1 MRTRV
6 KICGITRVEDGVAAA
21 HAGADAIGLV
31 FHAAS
36 PRNVAP
42 AQAEAIRRAL
52 PPFVSVVGLF
62 VNAATEI
69 VREVLAKVRL
79 DALQFHGDEPAAD
92 CGRFGIPYIKAIR
105 MRDDV
110 NLHQAAATYDN
121 AQALLLDT
129 YEPERAGGT
138 GRRFDW
144 TRVPHDLPKPV
155 ILAGGLTP
163 ENLAHA
169 IALVRPY
176 AADVSGGVESAP
188 GIKEAAKI
196 AAFIKQAR
204 GTGL

>member
-6 KICGITRVEDGVAAA
+6 KICGITRVEDGVVAAQT
-21 HAGADAIGLV
+21 GADAIGLV

-42 AQAEAIRRAL
+42 GQAEAIRRAL

-62 VNAATEI
+62 ANAAAEV
-69 VREVLAKVRL
+69 VRAVLAKVRL

-92 CGRFGIPYIKAIR
+92 CGQFGIPYIKAIR
-105 MRDDV
+105 MRDDI
-110 NLHQAAATYDN
+110 NLYQAAATYDN

-144 TRVPHDLPKPV
+144 TRVPRDLPKPV

-176 AADVSGGVESAP
+176 AADVSGGVESTP

-196 AAFIKQAR
+196 AAFIKQAGR
-204 GTGL
+204 TGR